1 MKHFGSL
8 RLAAAFV
15 TLAMIV
21 GAGSPAVAA
30 DTYKLGYITDFSGP
44 FVDTFKPVF
53 QGFELY
59 MKRVNAAGGING
71 HKVEIITRDDQL
83 NAQRAASHARE
94 LITSQKVNSL
104 WAMSMSSTLPGVYR
118 VAKRNKVPAISSVS
132 AIGMTLPPAAGYAY
146 STGNP
151 FNVAGEVAGKL
162 AAKLFP
168 GKGRMTCVTIESAGG
183 FAACA
188 HTEAS
193 FKAQGFTV
201 SKVFFSP
208 RKVEFG
214 PLGQKIAGTKPKLV
228 VTHLPPR
235 LTEGVM
241 IHTRAGG
248 YKGPMLMNNVSISEA
263 GLIQGIEKA
272 GSAEGVY
279 TFSRY
284 TLAHEE
290 TADLAEIKAT
300 AKKFGM
306 NPDEIA
312 VNHVIGWVNAKLASA
327 ALKKCGWPCS
337 GEAMN
342 KALANISVDMGK
354 LTGGPITFKSND
366 HQGTSWWKVYKFDA
380 GSNKFKPV
388 TEWVA
393 APSTLQYKI
402 TK

>member
-1 MKHFGSL
+1 MKRMSTSVFAAFLCATGL
-8 RLAAAFV
+8 ATGLAA
-15 TLAMIV
+15 
-21 GAGSPAVAA
+21 PAAA
-30 DTYKLGYITDFSGP
+30 ESYKLGYITDLSGP
-44 FVDTFKPVF
+44 FVDTFKPVL

-71 HKVEIITRDDQL
+71 RKVEIVTRDDQL
-83 NAQRAASHARE
+83 NAQRAAAHARE
-94 LITSQKVNSL
+94 LISSEGVNSL
-104 WAMSMSSTLPGVYR
+104 WAMSMSSTLPGIYKL
-118 VAKRNKVPAISSVS
+118 AKRHKVPAVSSVS
-132 AIGMTLPPAAGYAY
+132 AIGMTLPPALDYAY

-162 AAKLFP
+162 ASQLFP

-193 FKAQGFTV
+193 FKDRGFTV
-201 SKVFFSP
+201 EKVFFSP

-214 PLGQKIAGTKPKLV
+214 PLGQKIAGTKPQLV

-248 YKGPMLMNNVSISEA
+248 YKGPMMFNNVSISEA

-272 GSAEGVY
+272 GVSEGVY

-290 TADLAEIKAT
+290 TPDLAEIKAT

-306 NPDEIA
+306 DPNVIA
-312 VNHVIGWVNAKLASA
+312 VNHVIGWVSARLAEA

-337 GEAMN
+337 GEALN
-342 KALANISVDMGK
+342 KALGDISVDMGQ
-354 LTGGPITFKSND
+354 LTGGPITFKGND
-366 HQGTSWWKVYKFDA
+366 HQGTSWWKVYKFDGA
-380 GSNKFKPV
+380 SKKFKPV
-388 TEWVA
+388 TGWVA
-393 APSTLQYKI
+393 APSKLQYKI
-402 TK
+402 KN